1 MIDVSSLIADTDL
14 GAQSYSILRSTG
26 SFVKGR
32 WTEVEE
38 EIAGYG
44 SVHVAS
50 QKDLNQ
56 FPEGDR
62 IKGAMAFYSTQEL
75 FVTRT
80 GDDPGTS
87 DKCVWRNEE
96 YKLVAVYPYV
106 DFGFYKAIGV
116 RIKGA

>member
-1 MIDVSSLIADTDL
+1 MIDNSSLIVDPDL
-14 GAQSYSILRSTG
+14 GAQAYTVLRSTG

-32 WTEVEE
+32 WTETEE
-38 EIAGYG
+38 EIPGFG

-56 FPEGDR
+56 FPEGDK
-62 IKGAMAFYSTQEL
+62 IKSAMTFYSPQEL

-80 GDDPGTS
+80 GDTPGTS
-87 DKCVWRNEE
+87 DKCVWRDEE
-96 YKLVAVYPYV
+96 YKLVAVFPYI

-116 RIKGA
+116 RVKGS